1 MKTASKIVMSIA
13 GLFLIVASCFKVYQL
28 LTVPLPAEP
37 LIDTWLFSVI
47 QIPLELGLGIWL
59 VSGLFKKAGWLIAL
73 IGYGCFI
80 GVTSWRFA
88 TGQESCGC
96 FGSFHVDPKI
106 TLFTIDIPV
115 FLGLAIF
122 RPKNEK
128 FLPPPWP
135 NTVHFFIVSILTAII
150 LSAIVPTIIFNKSE
164 AVIIDVNDWLNTT
177 NNNSQK
183 QQPPKPEPDDPNNNV
198 HQPPPVEP
206 EPIPDKPP
214 KIVDSNSPAEEPN
227 QPDNKDTEKK
237 PEPAQMSWENVL
249 ELIGPEEI
257 ADAIRT
263 DIKITVLHRH
273 DCQNCHE
280 ALPLIEK
287 YANEFGTDEDSIRIV
302 LIELPPFGKSKEYEI
317 PEDTKCL
324 QGKYTGKELFVA
336 TPVIVLTLDGE
347 AKKVWASEK
356 DFPTFD
362 DLTDAI
368 NDAMMDL

>member
-1 MKTASKIVMSIA
+1 MSIA

-150 LSAIVPTIIFNKSE
+150 LSALVPTIIFNKPNK
-164 AVIIDVNDWLNTT
+164 VIINPNKWVNTPNS
-177 NNNSQK
+177 NSQK
-183 QQPPKPEPDDPNNNV
+183 QQPPTPEPNELDNNN
-198 HQPPPVEP
+198 QQSPPIEP
-206 EPIPDKPP
+206 EPIPDGQPQKVNNGSTTEKPT
-214 KIVDSNSPAEEPN
+214 
-227 QPDNKDTEKK
+227 QPDDNDTAKE
-237 PEPAQMSWENVL
+237 AQPDWENIL
-249 ELIGPEEI
+249 ELIDI
-257 ADAIRT
+257 ADTIRT

-324 QGKYTGKELFVA
+324 LGKYTGKELFVS
-336 TPVIVLTLDGE
+336 TPVIVLTIDGA
-347 AKKVWASEK
+347 AKKVWASEN
-356 DFPTFD
+356 DFPTFN
-362 DLTDAI
+362 DLI
-368 NDAMMDL
+368 DAMMAE